1 MVVIVELFDGISGV
15 ARIGLGL
22 AAVGRP
28 GYITL
33 GRDRD
38 LPSRT
43 VEAMRERAHQ
53 LLDQAYAAGVRY
65 FDVARSYGRAE
76 EFLAGWLPGHD
87 DAIVG
92 SKWGYTYTADWQVTA
107 ETHEVKDHTVAT
119 FERQLGET
127 RALFGDRLGLY
138 QVHSVTPDSPVLT
151 DRELHRRLAGQGAVV
166 GLSTSGPR
174 QADAIRAA
182 CAIEVD
188 GVPLFRSVQATW
200 NLLETSV
207 GPALAEAHASGRAVI
222 VKEVLANGR
231 LADRDEAA
239 LATALRQP
247 WATIVLSGA
256 VTGEQLASN
265 LRAATTERDSPSAPE
280 PAGDYW
286 AARSRLP
293 WT

>member
-1 MVVIVELFDGISGV
+1 MELFDGISGV

-200 NLLETSV
+200 NLLETSA
-207 GPALAEAHASGRAVI
+207 GLALAEAHASGRAVI
-222 VKEVLANGR
+222 VKEALANGR

-265 LRAATTERDSPSAPE
+265 LRAAATERDSPPAPE